1 MKIKCKGMYEYENLG
16 WHKNQSCIIVP
27 MATVE
32 HMVNGVDYVDFIKNH
47 NNIFDFMLRT
57 KVPRNSR
64 LVLVYEDGR
73 EELQQNICRYYPC
86 KDGGRLVKIMPPL
99 EDGGEERRLGIDT
112 EWNVKTCNDMLDF
125 ADDIDYDYYVREVE
139 KLLIK

>member
-1 MKIKCKGMYEYENLG
+1 
-16 WHKNQSCIIVP
+16 
-27 MATVE
+27 MAVE
-32 HMVNGVDYVDFIKNH
+32 AHMLHGVDVLEFIKNH
-47 NNIFDFMLRT
+47 DNIYDFFLRT
-57 KVPRNSR
+57 KVPRSSR

-86 KDGGRLVKIMPPL
+86 KDGGKLVKIMPPL

-112 EWNVKTCNDMLDF
+112 AWKIKTCNNVNDF
-125 ADDIDYDYYVREVE
+125 AGDIDYEYYVAEVE